1 MSDEDKIKAIQNVNT
16 KHDKHHKHDK
26 SDKHHKSDKPEWIL
40 LQARDKNISYI
51 SMHCNIE

>member
-26 SDKHHKSDKPEWIL
+26 SDKHHKSDKPE
-40 LQARDKNISYI
+40 
-51 SMHCNIE
+51 